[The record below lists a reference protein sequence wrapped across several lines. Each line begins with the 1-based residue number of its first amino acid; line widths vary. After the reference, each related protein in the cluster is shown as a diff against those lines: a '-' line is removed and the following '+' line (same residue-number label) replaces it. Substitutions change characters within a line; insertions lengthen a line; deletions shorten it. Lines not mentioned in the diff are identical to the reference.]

1 MSRLATPDEV
11 LSIGRPLYPALT
23 SDYLSLLV
31 DGRVLIDHFHKIDN
45 FVHILIEN
53 DLNFYVFK
61 NIFKKYE

>member
-1 MSRLATPDEV
+1 MWHFEIDCA
-11 LSIGRPLYPALT
+11 
-23 SDYLSLLV
+23 LLV